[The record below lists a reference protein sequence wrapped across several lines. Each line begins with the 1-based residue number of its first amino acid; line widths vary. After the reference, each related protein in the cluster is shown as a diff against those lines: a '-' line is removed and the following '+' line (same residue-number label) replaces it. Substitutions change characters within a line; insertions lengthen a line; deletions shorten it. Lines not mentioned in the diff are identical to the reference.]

1 MKHILVIETSDDINK
16 PAIEYRIYSTE
27 PFRKTR
33 ITGYRHLDPMPS
45 KRETQVH
52 WKSIGG
58 GDIPTHEISD
68 YDKGWNDCV
77 EFLEGEDND

>member
-1 MKHILVIETSDDINK
+1 MKAILVVDLPFDISDVNGQAYVTIMSRSGEVVNFPYVGVK
-16 PAIEYRIYSTE
+16 SIPC
-27 PFRKTR
+27 
-33 ITGYRHLDPMPS
+33 

-58 GDIPTHEISD
+58 GDIPTHDVTE

-77 EFLEGEDND
+77 EFLEGEEND